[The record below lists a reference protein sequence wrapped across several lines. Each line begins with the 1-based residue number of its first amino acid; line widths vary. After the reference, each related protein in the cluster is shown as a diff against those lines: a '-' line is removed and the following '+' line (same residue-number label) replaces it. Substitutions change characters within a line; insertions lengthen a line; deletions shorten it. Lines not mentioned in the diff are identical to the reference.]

1 MRLAVGDTGPA
12 PLPPCPWDLGLLT
25 LSPPESQWEGEDGKG
40 LGADAGPPCPSSPAP
55 AGRPPGPP
63 KPCHQKR
70 LPVWAIPRGGA
81 HVGLSRDPLCLAL
94 DPIKSAEKSRSD
106 SRWDPVL
113 AKLLEELRA
122 FICLQCPL
130 RVNSFSS

>member
-1 MRLAVGDTGPA
+1 MRLAVVDTGPA

-25 LSPPESQWEGEDGKG
+25 LSPLESQREGEDGKG

-70 LPVWAIPRGGA
+70 LPGSHR
-81 HVGLSRDPLCLAL
+81 LELCDFRQLTEPQFP
-94 DPIKSAEKSRSD
+94 D
-106 SRWDPVL
+106 V
-113 AKLLEELRA
+113 
-122 FICLQCPL
+122 
-130 RVNSFSS
+130 